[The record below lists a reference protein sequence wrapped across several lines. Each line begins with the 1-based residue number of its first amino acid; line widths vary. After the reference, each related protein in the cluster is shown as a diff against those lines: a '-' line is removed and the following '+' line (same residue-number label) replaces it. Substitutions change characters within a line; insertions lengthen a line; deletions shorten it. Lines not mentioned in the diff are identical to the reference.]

1 MKCQNCGK
9 NEANVRYTQII
20 NGNKEEIFVCDKCAK
35 KLNLDVN
42 FKFGFDDIFSSFFGE
57 PTFFKPLEISDGLV
71 CDVCGT
77 KYDDFANN
85 GMLGCENCY
94 KVFSRRLDNVLKKLH
109 GNNRHIEDVERTVP
123 NSISSGSSK
132 DKKKSIEDIIAELK
146 EKLESC
152 IKSEDYEQAA
162 IIRDKIKKLE
172 KKITEKSFS
181 TKKSED
187 VERGE

>member
-1 MKCQNCGK
+1 MKCQNCGE

-20 NGNKEEIFVCDKCAK
+20 NGKKEEIFVCDKCANQL
-35 KLNLDVN
+35 KLDMN
-42 FKFGFDDIFSSFFGE
+42 FKFEFDDIFSSFFGE
-57 PTFFKPLEISDGLV
+57 PSFFKPLEISDGLV

-77 KYDDFANN
+77 KYDDFASS

-94 KVFSRRLDNVLKKLH
+94 KVFSRRLDNVLKKIH
-109 GNNRHIEDVERTVP
+109 GNNRHMEDGDRPV
-123 NSISSGSSK
+123 ISGGTAIPK
-132 DKKKSIEDIIAELK
+132 KKKSVEELIAELK

-172 KKITEKSFS
+172 KKSKEM
-181 TKKSED
+181 
-187 VERGE
+187 ERGE

>member
-20 NGNKEEIFVCDKCAK
+20 NGNKEEIFVCDKCAN
-35 KLNLDVN
+35 KLKLDMN

-77 KYDDFANN
+77 KYDDFTNN

-109 GNNRHIEDVERTVP
+109 GNNRHIDDGERQATAFV
-123 NSISSGSSK
+123 GEGKSK
-132 DKKKSIEDIIAELK
+132 DKKKSIEEVIAELK
-146 EKLESC
+146 EKLEAC

-172 KKITEKSFS
+172 KKLNDKTVNA
-181 TKKSED
+181 KKSED